1 MKLVD
6 SISRMSTLSKMV
18 RKEGRA
24 IGLVP
29 TMGYL
34 HEGHASLVRAARK
47 HTDFV
52 VLSIFVNPLQFGPSE
67 DFEKYPR
74 DLKRDEECAR
84 AAGVDVIFYPPVKEI
99 YPEGYATYVGVEG
112 LTDTL
117 CGASRPGHFRGV
129 ATIVAKLFNIV
140 KPAVAYFGQ
149 KDAQQAAVIRK
160 MVQDLNMDVEIKMM
174 PIVREADGLAMS
186 SRNSYLSEDERRDA
200 LVLHQAL
207 QKAQALVKDG
217 EREPRKI
224 IRAVREMIEQKP
236 MVKIDYVSVV
246 DTRELRE
253 VPEIA
258 GEALVAVAARVGKTR
273 LIDNVIV
280 SPDLPAGSAG
290 TRKGR

>member
-18 RKEGRA
+18 RKEGKA

-34 HEGHASLVRAARK
+34 HEGHASLIKAARK

-280 SPDLPAGSAG
+280 
-290 TRKGR
+290 RV